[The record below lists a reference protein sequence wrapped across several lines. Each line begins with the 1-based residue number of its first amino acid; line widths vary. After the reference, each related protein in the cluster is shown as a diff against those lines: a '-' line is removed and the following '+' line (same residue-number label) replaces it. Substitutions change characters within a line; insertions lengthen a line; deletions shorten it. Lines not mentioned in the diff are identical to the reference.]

1 MKSKKVRAKI
11 QKKQEEG
18 RGALKIPLVAAT
30 TMTIML
36 LILELILHLAADKSA
51 GKTADEAV
59 AKLVATKSTGSTA
72 SQGAHQATITLSLGA
87 GIRRAVLAL
96 LLLMLLLRVRRVG
109 ISRVRVAVV
118 SALLRELLRGR
129 LAWVRALVL
138 AVTVVAMVSRCAG
151 FFLFMPFSRHHLM

>member
-1 MKSKKVRAKI
+1 M
-11 QKKQEEG
+11 
-18 RGALKIPLVAAT
+18 T
-30 TMTIML
+30 TVL
-36 LILELILHLAADKSA
+36 LILKLILHLATDKRT
-51 GKTADEAV
+51 GKTTDNAV
-59 AKLVATKSTGSTA
+59 AKLVATESTGSTT
-72 SQGAHQATITLSLGA
+72 SQGAHQATITLGLGT
-87 GIRRAVLAL
+87 GIRRAVLA